1 MDTSFL
7 AAGPI
12 AGPALVAF
20 AGAMFA
26 LGKAVDC
33 GGSKLRAGTK
43 EAVSASTSPLTID
56 VAAVK
61 IDLRTLDE
69 KLSAFKIEVARTYV
83 TADVIT
89 RLERRIDDMVSS
101 VREEM
106 KDTRETLLRAFVE
119 GSHTRR

>member
-12 AGPALVAF
+12 TWPVLIAF
-20 AGAMFA
+20 AGFLFG
-26 LGKAVDC
+26 LGKAVDWC
-33 GGSKLRAGTK
+33 VSKLRAGTK

-56 VAAVK
+56 MAAVK
-61 IDLRTLDE
+61 IDLRALDE

-83 TADVIT
+83 TADSIT

-106 KDTRETLLRAFVE
+106 KDTREALLRAFVE
-119 GSHTRR
+119 GPHPRR